1 MNEIVKAGSTNIIR
15 TMDDAERA
23 ARAMSASGF
32 FSDSKTAAQ
41 AVVKILAGS
50 ELGFGPFASMTGVA
64 IIQGKPAV
72 GANLMAAAV
81 KRTGKYN
88 YRVTKNTDKEVEI
101 TFFEGKE
108 EIGKSSFTWADAE
121 KASLTNKDNWK
132 KYPRNMLFARAL
144 SNGIRWFAPDIY
156 NGATVYTPDEMGAV
170 TDEEGNVIEGKAE
183 PVVVKSTDIDPEEIY
198 SEAAQVKVKVKGGLE
213 KTLGELTKEQ
223 LDYVI
228 QHSVIQRN
236 ADAAAIVMQHDFAMQ
251 PQVEPEGTPEGQ
263 LL

>member
-1 MNEIVKAGSTNIIR
+1 MNEIVKAGQVNIIR

-32 FSDSKTAAQ
+32 FADAKAASQ

-50 ELGFGPFASMTGVA
+50 ELGFGPFASMVGVS

-72 GANLMAAAV
+72 GANLMAAAL

-101 TFFEGKE
+101 TFFENGE
-108 EIGKSSFTWADAE
+108 EIGKSPFTWDDAA
-121 KASLTNKDNWK
+121 KAGLTNKDNWK

-183 PVVVKSTDIDPEEIY
+183 PVTEKAIDPEEIY
-198 SEAAQVKVKVKGGLE
+198 NEAAQVMVKVRGGE
-213 KTLGELTKEQ
+213 KALGELTKEQ

-236 ADAAAIVMQHDFAMQ
+236 ADAAAIVMQHDFSMK
-251 PQVEPEGTPEGQ
+251 PETEEQQDIPEGQ